1 VQDPANE
8 SIERRVLHDFGYFGY
23 FLHVHAG
30 GRAGKQ
36 HILTWLLRN
45 GSHLTQR
52 ELKEHAGTAA
62 ASLSEVLSKLEAK
75 GLIERTPL
83 ESDRRQLDVRL
94 TENGIARAIE
104 IEAKKHEFEVNSL
117 TPLSDSEKVQL
128 AEMLDRVVAYWKT
141 IEGKE
146 EIPPCQQA
154 LKN

>member
-128 AEMLDRVVAYWKT
+128 VEMLDRIANYWKT

-146 EIPPCQQA
+146 EIPSCQQA